1 MPKMRIKKCNARTGH
16 KIKEDLE
23 MNWIMEIADF
33 VVVVSS
39 AVATFVGFIT
49 MLF

>member
-1 MPKMRIKKCNARTGH
+1 MLVKKCNEGTGH
-16 KIKEDLE
+16 KVKEDLE

-33 VVVVSS
+33 VVIATS

-49 MLF
+49 M

>member
-1 MPKMRIKKCNARTGH
+1 
-16 KIKEDLE
+16 

-33 VVVVSS
+33 VVIATS
-39 AVATFVGFIT
+39 AVATFVGMIT